1 MTSSCVGCSCESPSV
16 APPGDRLVLA
26 TQVDHTSA
34 ALRTLAL
41 RNGLR
46 LRPLAP
52 GLLAMDTD
60 RPQDFLALAREAL
73 SSVEADEVRCAVLP
87 GRDLPDVALLGQALR
102 APSLATAGARVAHSD
117 LLPLFADED
126 ACFHAVYQPIVDLPG
141 RTQVGVEALLRATA
155 PDGRAVLPDELF
167 PAAHAAGWTHL
178 VDRVGRTTALRDAGA
193 WLPADQLLFIN
204 FIPTSI
210 YRPEVCL
217 RTTEIAARQAGVDLG
232 QVVFEVTEGHHVRDV
247 DHLEK
252 VFEYYRSHGCKVAL
266 DDLGSGYS
274 SLNMLVRLLPDIVKL
289 DKDLVQ
295 GLPHPTS
302 RAVMA
307 AIVDITHSYG
317 GRVLAECVET
327 EEQAQVAT
335 DLGVDLG
342 QGWLFGRPQRPAEAG
357 GRVRPARGDRAR
369 PRAGREVA
377 VGTAVAAPDP
387 TRPDPAVAVVVP
399 HQLVEVSPGPA
410 GMSELLVRAVDT
422 GVNAVV
428 VADLQAED
436 HPMLYVNPAFEQM
449 TGYSAAE
456 VVGRNCRMLQGEG
469 TDPATVRELSL
480 AIRRGEEHRCV
491 IRNYRKDGTAWWN
504 ELHLSPVRDR
514 SGALTHYLGY
524 QHDVTARIETEEA
537 LAHQATRDG
546 LTGLANRSHL
556 FARLQDGIEE
566 ATRARRALAVLF
578 LDLDGFK
585 AVNDTH
591 GHAAGDGVLVQ
602 VAERLRASLR
612 ARDLICRN
620 GGDEFVAV
628 LFDLDPLDALRV
640 AERAAADVG
649 AALRR
654 PFVVDGGTTA
664 LGGSVGISVFP
675 DDGAS
680 ADALLALADA
690 DMYRTKR
697 TRHRTTV
704 GG

>member
-1 MTSSCVGCSCESPSV
+1 MTSSCLGCSCESPALT
-16 APPGDRLVLA
+16 APGERVVLA
-26 TQVDHTSA
+26 TQVDHTAA
-34 ALRTLAL
+34 ALRTVAR
-41 RNGLR
+41 RNGLS

-60 RPQDFLALAREAL
+60 RAQDFFVLAGEAL
-73 SSVEADEVRCAVLP
+73 SSVEAAEVRCAVLP
-87 GRDLPDVALLGQALR
+87 SRDLPDVALLSQALR
-102 APSLATAGARVAHSD
+102 APTLATAGARVVHGD
-117 LLPLFADED
+117 LLPLFADEG
-126 ACFHAVYQPIVDLPG
+126 ACFHAVYQPIVSLPG
-141 RTQVGVEALLRATA
+141 RDQVGVEALLRATA
-155 PDGRAVLPDELF
+155 PDGRAVTPDELF

-178 VDRVGRTTALRDAGA
+178 VDRVGRTTALRDAGG
-193 WLPADQLLFIN
+193 WLPADQMLFIN

-217 RTTEIAARQAGVDLG
+217 RTTETAAQEAGIDLG

-247 DHLEK
+247 DHLEQ
-252 VFEYYRSHGCKVAL
+252 VFGYYRSHGCKVAL

-295 GLPHPTS
+295 ALPHPTS
-302 RAVMA
+302 RAVVT

-327 EEQAQVAT
+327 EEQAEVAT

-342 QGWLFGRPQRPAEAG
+342 QGWLFGRPRRPSEAAG
-357 GRVRPARGDRAR
+357 GVRPARTKAARAR
-369 PRAGREVA
+369 VPAPRAVDDGA
-377 VGTAVAAPDP
+377 VPAPDP
-387 TRPDPAVAVVVP
+387 SRPDPAVAVAVP
-399 HQLVEVSPGPA
+399 PGLDEVSPGPT

-428 VADLQAED
+428 VADLQAPD

-480 AIRRGEEHRCV
+480 AIGRGEEHRCV
-491 IRNYRKDGTAWWN
+491 IRNYRKDGTPWWN

-514 SGALTHYLGY
+514 AGALTHYLGY
-524 QHDVTARIETEEA
+524 QHDVTTRIETEEA
-537 LAHQATRDG
+537 LAHQATCDS
-546 LTGLANRSHL
+546 LTGLANRNHL
-556 FARLQDGIEE
+556 FAGLQAALDD
-566 ATRARRALAVLF
+566 AVRTDRAVAVLF
-578 LDLDGFK
+578 VDLDAFK

-591 GHAAGDGVLVQ
+591 GHAAGDSVLVQ
-602 VAERLRASLR
+602 VAQRLRAGLR
-612 ARDLICRN
+612 SQDLICRN

-628 LFDLDPLDALRV
+628 LADLDPLDAVRV
-640 AERAAADVG
+640 AERAAADIT

-654 PFVVDGGTTA
+654 PFVVGARAIT
-664 LGGSVGISVFP
+664 LGGSVGVSVHP
-675 DDGAS
+675 DHGTGA
-680 ADALLALADA
+680 DQLLALADA
-690 DMYRTKR
+690 DMYEAKKGRR
-697 TRHRTTV
+697 EAPVR
-704 GG
+704 